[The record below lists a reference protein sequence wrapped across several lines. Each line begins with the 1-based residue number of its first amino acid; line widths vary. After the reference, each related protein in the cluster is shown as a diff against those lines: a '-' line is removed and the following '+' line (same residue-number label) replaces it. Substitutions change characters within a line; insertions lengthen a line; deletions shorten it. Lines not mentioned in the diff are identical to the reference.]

1 MVQKPGFLTTCCL
14 WDPMKNW
21 MFSNINW
28 LARFPPSTVSY
39 HQLLKNIALADVAAY
54 VPTSRCLVNLIIWG
68 ATPQRSK
75 IFFTWEPRTAQC
87 SAVQPS
93 WRGPRNWKRRL
104 GCGPKQGP
112 KVGAKL
118 TPLRLGIRH
127 GFITLTFK
135 WYFMIFLLEVALK
148 KRAKSIKHIQTQKL
162 HDFWKFSYPTDQLEF
177 KENLVEVSVQHGNY
191 SYKIWRMEA
200 ENVLVDKFGSSH
212 FSCWY

>member
-1 MVQKPGFLTTCCL
+1 
-14 WDPMKNW
+14 MKNW

-54 VPTSRCLVNLIIWG
+54 VPTSRCLIIWG

-104 GCGPKQGP
+104 GCGPKQAPNLG
-112 KVGAKL
+112 L
-118 TPLRLGIRH
+118 NSHRLGI
-127 GFITLTFK
+127 GDSAWVYYVDLQ
-135 WYFMIFLLEVALK
+135 MIFHDISVRSCTK
-148 KRAKSIKHIQTQKL
+148 KRAKSIKNQAH
-162 HDFWKFSYPTDQLEF
+162 PN
-177 KENLVEVSVQHGNY
+177 KEIAWLL
-191 SYKIWRMEA
+191 K
-200 ENVLVDKFGSSH
+200 VLIPK
-212 FSCWY
+212 